1 MRRGKYSLKTHRFVY
16 LLKRMKSK
24 VKKIF
29 WGIAIVMATV
39 VGLSFT
45 APAEKYFDIAK
56 SLDIFATLFKEV
68 NAYYVDEIDPKD
80 LVSIGIDGMLQSL
93 DPYTDYIPEENL
105 EEFSIQ
111 TTGQYAGIGA
121 LIGIINNKTVITNPY
136 EGFPA
141 HKAGLRVGDQ
151 IISVN
156 GVNIE
161 GKNTTQVSSLL
172 KGKPNTEVKLVVK
185 RQGTSGEMSIA
196 INRQKIKLNNV
207 VYQGIVGED
216 IGYIKLDDFTP
227 GAGKEV
233 EAAVVDLKKQGAKK
247 LILDLRDNPGG
258 LLHEAVNIVSL
269 FIPKGLEVVSTKGK
283 VKDWNKTYV
292 SLNSPIDTTTP
303 LAVLTSGGSASA
315 AEIVAGALQDYDRAI
330 LVGQRTFGKGLVQ
343 TTRQLTY
350 NAQLKVTT
358 AKYYIPSGRCIQALD
373 YAHRNKDGS
382 VDKFADSLKTE
393 FLTKGGRKVY
403 DGGGLDPDVE
413 VKNEFLSPAA
423 IQLITSGYIF
433 DYASIFV
440 ADHPRLSDVK
450 NFKLTDEDYKKFGD
464 WLNDKKFTF
473 SSELEEQMTQLV
485 EVAKRER
492 TYGELQG
499 QLSTLK
505 KQIEQN
511 RAKDLMRYKDEIG
524 TILEEEIAFHI
535 GLIKAQVELSM
546 KRDNELREAIQNL
559 QEETQ
564 YKNLLTSR

>member
-1 MRRGKYSLKTHRFVY
+1 
-16 LLKRMKSK
+16 MKK
-24 VKKIF
+24 ALF
-29 WGIAIVMATV
+29 GILIVAAAIV
-39 VGLSFT
+39 GFSFT

-68 NAYYVDEIDPKD
+68 NAYYVDEVDPKD

-136 EGFPA
+136 DGFPA
-141 HKAGLRVGDQ
+141 NKAGLRVGDQ
-151 IISVN
+151 IISVD

-161 GKNTTQVSSLL
+161 GKNTPQVSSLL
-172 KGKPNTEVKLVVK
+172 KGKPNTEVKLVVRRPGK
-185 RQGTSGEMSIA
+185 NGDLTIN
-196 INRQKIKLNNV
+196 INRQKIKLSNV
-207 VYQGIVGED
+207 AYQGMVGED

-233 EAAVVDLKKQGAKK
+233 EAAVLDLKKQGAKK

-258 LLHEAVNIVSL
+258 LLYEAVNIVSL

-292 SLNSPIDTTTP
+292 SLNNPIDTNTP

-330 LVGQRTFGKGLVQ
+330 LVGQKTFGKGLVQ
-343 TTRQLTY
+343 TTRQLSY

-413 VKNEFLSPAA
+413 VDNEYLSPAA
-423 IQLITSGYIF
+423 IQLITSGHIF
-433 DYASIFV
+433 DYATIYV
-440 ADHPRLSDVK
+440 AEHPQLNSVETFKLSD
-450 NFKLTDEDYKKFGD
+450 EEYKKFGD
-464 WLNDKKFTF
+464 WLASKKFTF
-473 SSELEEQMTQLV
+473 SSELEEQMKQLE
-485 EVAKRER
+485 EVAKKER
-492 TYGELQG
+492 SYGEIQS
-499 QLSTLK
+499 QLKSLK
-505 KQIEQN
+505 NQIEQN
-511 RAKDLMRYKDEIG
+511 RSKDLMRYKDEIG
-524 TILEEEIAFHI
+524 KILEEEIAFHF
-535 GLIKAQVELSM
+535 GLIKAQVEMSLQ
-546 KRDNELREAIQNL
+546 RDNELKEAVKNL

-564 YKNLLTSR
+564 YKNLLSSK

>member
-1 MRRGKYSLKTHRFVY
+1 
-16 LLKRMKSK
+16 MKNAL
-24 VKKIF
+24 F
-29 WGIAIVMATV
+29 GILIVAAAIV
-39 VGLSFT
+39 GFSFT

-68 NAYYVDEIDPKD
+68 NAYYVDEVDPKD

-136 EGFPA
+136 DGFPA
-141 HKAGLRVGDQ
+141 NKAGLRVGDQ
-151 IISVN
+151 IISVD

-161 GKNTTQVSSLL
+161 GKNTPQVSSLL
-172 KGKPNTEVKLVVK
+172 KGKPNTEVKLVVRRPGK
-185 RQGTSGEMSIA
+185 NGDLTIN
-196 INRQKIKLNNV
+196 INRQKIKLSNV
-207 VYQGIVGED
+207 AYQGMVGED

-233 EAAVVDLKKQGAKK
+233 EAAVLDLKKQGAKK

-258 LLHEAVNIVSL
+258 LLYEAVNIVSL

-292 SLNSPIDTTTP
+292 SLNNPIDTNTP

-330 LVGQRTFGKGLVQ
+330 LVGQKTFGKGLVQ
-343 TTRQLTY
+343 TTRQLSY

-413 VKNEFLSPAA
+413 VDNEYLSPAA
-423 IQLITSGYIF
+423 IQLITSGHIF
-433 DYASIFV
+433 DYATIYV
-440 ADHPRLSDVK
+440 AEHPQLNSVETFKLSD
-450 NFKLTDEDYKKFGD
+450 EEYKKFGD
-464 WLNDKKFTF
+464 WLASKKFTF
-473 SSELEEQMTQLV
+473 SSELEEQMKQLE
-485 EVAKRER
+485 EVAKKER
-492 TYGELQG
+492 SYGEIQS
-499 QLSTLK
+499 QLKSLK
-505 KQIEQN
+505 NQIEQN
-511 RAKDLMRYKDEIG
+511 RFKDLMRYKDEIG
-524 TILEEEIAFHI
+524 KILEEEIAFHF
-535 GLIKAQVELSM
+535 GLIKAQVEMSLQ
-546 KRDNELREAIQNL
+546 RDKELKEAVKNL

-564 YKNLLTSR
+564 YKNLLSSK